1 MLEFINDLFNFG
13 TALKSNVFE
22 TEDAYILQ
30 ILMPGVNKEDIDIE
44 IEDENL
50 KVTVKASDGASGDDK
65 YLIHE
70 FATPSA
76 QRSFY
81 LGEIDEELIKAKLVD
96 GILTITA
103 TKKAP
108 LESKKKIID
117 IL

>member
-13 TALKSNVFE
+13 TSLKTNVFE
-22 TEDAYILQ
+22 NEDAYILQ

-44 IEDENL
+44 VEDENL
-50 KVTVKASDGASGDDK
+50 KVSVKASDGASGDDK

-81 LGEIDEELIKAKLVD
+81 LGEIDEDGIKAKLVD
-96 GILTITA
+96 GVLTIIA
-103 TKKAP
+103 NKKAP
-108 LESKKKIID
+108 EESKKKVID